1 MFTPGGQ
8 LDLRNVAAFG
18 GGKGGGGS
26 TYTPPAPIP
35 NTVLTDPVSGK
46 SFTHVNDPNSPD
58 YKEGALSASDQ
69 LNAAIAERQ
78 AGELATSNQAKAD
91 KTAADAKAESD
102 FQTSRQGAYDNAL
115 QGVMRKFQL
124 QGADPNQYMDT
135 DITPALQ
142 RQYNSVRDLDPNP
155 TAAFDP
161 SLGDT
166 IIGNVLSGKRTQAS
180 NSLNNIFTPTYAQN
194 ALPDS
199 ITNQYKNTILDEQF
213 TPLQAQL
220 ENAQKRGTL
229 VGAGYNAAQD
239 RLKQKRTAADTNVS
253 TLGSNILAADRS
265 NINDYISGAR
275 NDVSHLSLADQFD
288 PNTYS
293 ATAKGK
299 ADTFSSGFGG
309 ALRDAVGDTKFADIN
324 DLLNAGG
331 SVQGSQNPNAANP
344 TGAPL
349 TATGGGP
356 LSANYVSDEELAK
369 KPRGLGSTGAF

>member
-18 GGKGGGGS
+18 GKGGGGS
-26 TYTPPAPIP
+26 SYTPPPPIP
-35 NTVLTDPVSGK
+35 ATVLTDPVSGK

-58 YKEGALSASDQ
+58 YKADARSASDL
-69 LNAAIAERQ
+69 LNEEIAQRQ
-78 AGELATSNQAKAD
+78 AGELATSNQVKAD
-91 KTAADAKAESD
+91 KAAADAKAESD
-102 FQTSRQGAYDNAL
+102 FQTNRQGAYDNAL
-115 QGVMRKFQL
+115 QGIMRKFQL
-124 QGADPNQYMDT
+124 QGADPKQYMDT

-142 RQYNSVRDLDPNP
+142 RQFNSVRDLDPNP

-166 IIGNVLSGKRTQAS
+166 IIGNVLSGKRTQAA
-180 NSLNNIFTPTYAQN
+180 NSLNSIFTPTYAQN

-213 TPLQAQL
+213 NPLQAQL

-229 VGAGYNAAQD
+229 VGAGYNAAED

-288 PNTYS
+288 PNAYS
-293 ATAKGK
+293 STAKGK

-356 LSANYVSDEELAK
+356 LSPNYVSEDELAK
-369 KPRGLGSTGAF
+369 RSRGLGSTGAF